1 MWSLLSNNPF
11 SCSLSAFSFKRCLF
25 VWKNNVHNAGPL
37 HKIRPNM
44 PFNIFKAAALPPN
57 PPQPPPHKIYSI
69 NENAPTNKTI
79 MSRILP
85 LESIMVEGAL
95 CSKEKEK
102 CVWGDFRL
110 FVFKAP
116 SQPSPFP
123 SVHSSFYTY
132 RLAYIQ
138 TRTHTWH
145 IWSLGIYTSARRP
158 IQLVNTI
165 VLKRLYNIGRCSE
178 LEH

>member
-1 MWSLLSNNPF
+1 MYTM
-11 SCSLSAFSFKRCLF
+11 
-25 VWKNNVHNAGPL
+25 PL

-44 PFNIFKAAALPPN
+44 PFTIFHAAALFS
-57 PPQPPPHKIYSI
+57 HKIYSI

-79 MSRILP
+79 MSRMLL
-85 LESIMVEGAL
+85 LEPIMVEGAL

-123 SVHSSFYTY
+123 SVHSSFYTHPD
-132 RLAYIQ
+132 
-138 TRTHTWH
+138 THT
-145 IWSLGIYTSARRP
+145 SEVSAYT
-158 IQLVNTI
+158 LHVGLYNYVNTI
-165 VLKRLYNIGRCSE
+165 VLKRHWPLF
-178 LEH
+178 